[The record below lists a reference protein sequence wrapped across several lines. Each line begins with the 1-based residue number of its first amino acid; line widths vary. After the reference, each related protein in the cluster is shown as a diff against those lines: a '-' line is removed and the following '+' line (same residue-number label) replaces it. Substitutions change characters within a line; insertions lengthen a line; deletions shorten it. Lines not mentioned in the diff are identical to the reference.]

1 MKDKLTIT
9 KIAELAKVSP
19 TTVSR
24 VFRGDGYVKEETR
37 AAVLAIARER
47 GYTPRAYKKRVSSAS
62 HGAVVGIVVPDIQNP
77 FFQQILR
84 AITAVFEQRGVDTVL
99 CDINE
104 DPNREIRSLSMLRQL
119 NISGIIIAPA
129 SENAS
134 YNSAFLKELHE
145 KGTPVIMLDR
155 DVKGIGLSGV
165 FQNSYDGAYN
175 AVNKLI
181 GNGHER
187 IAIVA
192 GPITSKPGLD
202 RMVGYMDALKAHDIA
217 VRQEY
222 ILYGDFKTE
231 SGYTLTRQ
239 LLKEHPKVTAVFS
252 SNNLMSI
259 GALQAIR
266 EAGMAIPGDIAFLS
280 YGSLTPFHI
289 NPLGGISELAEPTEL
304 MGHECAQLM
313 LEKMSASKRKDFHI
327 AKRVS
332 FDTTLRLYGSEVYPE
347 NRGKN
352 PPGEET
358 APSIK

>member
-1 MKDKLTIT
+1 MKKNLSITDIAKL
-9 KIAELAKVSP
+9 ANVSP

-24 VFRGDGYVKEETR
+24 VFRADGYVKEETKHQILR
-37 AAVLAIARER
+37 VAQEH
-47 GYTPRAYKKRVSSAS
+47 GYKPRPYKKRAS
-62 HGAVVGIVVPDIQNP
+62 PAAHGAVVGIVVPDIGNP

-84 AITAVFEQRGVDTVL
+84 AIVAVLEQHGIETVICDT
-99 CDINE
+99 NE
-104 DPNREIRSLSMLRQL
+104 DPNREIRSLSLLKQL
-119 NISGIIIAPA
+119 NVAGIIIAPA
-129 SENAS
+129 SENAE
-134 YNSAFLKELHE
+134 YNCSFLKDLHE
-145 KGTPVIMLDR
+145 KGMPVIMLDR

-175 AVNKLI
+175 AVDTLLRM
-181 GNGHER
+181 GHQR

-202 RMVGYMDALKAHDIA
+202 RMVGYMDALKARDIA

-231 SGYTLTRQ
+231 SGYALTRQ
-239 LLKEHPKVTAVFS
+239 LLQEHPKVTAIFS

-266 EAGMAIPGDIAFLS
+266 EKRLSIPEDISFIS

-289 NPLGGISELAEPTEL
+289 NPSGTITELSEPTEL

-313 LEKMSASKRKDFHI
+313 LEKMSASRKKDFHI

-332 FDTTLRLYGSEVYPE
+332 FDTTLYLHGSEAYPA
-347 NRGKN
+347 NRM
-352 PPGEET
+352 PVL
-358 APSIK
+358 